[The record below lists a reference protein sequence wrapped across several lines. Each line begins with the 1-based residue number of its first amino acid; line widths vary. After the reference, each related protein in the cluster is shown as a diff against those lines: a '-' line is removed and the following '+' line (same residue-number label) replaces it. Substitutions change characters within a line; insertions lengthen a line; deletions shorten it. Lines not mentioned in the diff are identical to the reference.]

1 MNSATRADP
10 EELSRRFVL
19 RKLAVTAGGVAA
31 LATTITGNLG
41 AVAQTKMSQKV
52 VGYQDTPQ
60 GDHRCDN
67 CLQFLPP
74 SSCKVVDGSINP
86 AGWCKVYVKK
96 PA

>member
-1 MNSATRADP
+1 MNPARADL

-31 LATTITGNLG
+31 LAAMMTANRR

-60 GDHRCDN
+60 GNHRCDN

-74 SSCKVVDGSINP
+74 SSCKVVDGTINL